1 MKTVLKAGS
10 DTAGS
15 VAEVFFMCNV
25 SRQLS
30 GTAFLSALS
39 RAGPVRI
46 TPGARLFLCAM
57 CLSAPLRPQSVKV
70 FQDIFSAF

>member
-46 TPGARLFLCAM
+46 TPGARLFYAPCAFQRLCG
-57 CLSAPLRPQSVKV
+57 LSL
-70 FQDIFSAF
+70 